1 VANCTVYRST
11 EARISSSR
19 WLCAPPRSA
28 LVMTYNSRFA
38 RIYSSLRRTLWQTH
52 GLTDVK
58 KIILSL
64 PVERIHPASAEE
76 CGVVALGG
84 SGFIGARV
92 VNSSIA
98 AGTRATNGD
107 MRRGKRHPDLWRSCD
122 ARNADAVGD
131 LLSGSAAVVN
141 LAAEHRDDVRSL
153 SISRRGSRPA
163 GSSW

>member
-1 VANCTVYRST
+1 
-11 EARISSSR
+11 
-19 WLCAPPRSA
+19 
-28 LVMTYNSRFA
+28 M
-38 RIYSSLRRTLWQTH
+38 
-52 GLTDVK
+52 
-58 KIILSL
+58 
-64 PVERIHPASAEE
+64 
-76 CGVVALGG
+76 ALGG